1 MSTLDFRA
9 TSDPQNIVA
18 ELNLRIGSNVVYQN
32 IDRTAALHVRESDV
46 APPAGAA
53 GFRLD
58 PGESYMMQV
67 RADPIW
73 VWTNDDQGCQLVLN
87 EVM

>member
-1 MSTLDFRA
+1 MPTLDFRA
-9 TSDPQNIVA
+9 TSQPQNIVA
-18 ELNLRIGSNVVYQN
+18 ELNLVIGSNVVYQN
-32 IDRTAALHVRESDV
+32 IDRTATLHVRESAV
-46 APPAGAA
+46 APPAGAK
-53 GFRLD
+53 GFLLG
-58 PGESYMMQV
+58 PSESYMMQV